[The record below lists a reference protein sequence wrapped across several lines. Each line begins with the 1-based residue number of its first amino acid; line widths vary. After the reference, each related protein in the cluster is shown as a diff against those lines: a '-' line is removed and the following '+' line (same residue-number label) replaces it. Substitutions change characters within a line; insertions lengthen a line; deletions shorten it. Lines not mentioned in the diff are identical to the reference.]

1 MILAAPPLVH
11 TLAQI
16 AEPWKNVYSDSK
28 TLETVVTFAHI
39 GALLLGGGFAV
50 AADRMTLRVP
60 RDDVAAR
67 TRQLQEIGAVHRPV
81 LVALV
86 ILFLSGVAM
95 AAADVESFLTAPA
108 FWIKISLVTLL
119 LANGGVLYTTEAAL
133 QQGRGDAA
141 SLWRRLRTAS
151 VASLV
156 LWTATTLAGVAL
168 MTFS

>member
-1 MILAAPPLVH
+1 MILAAPAIVH
-11 TLAQI
+11 TLARL

-28 TLETVVTFAHI
+28 TLETAVTFAHL

-67 TRQLQEIGAVHRPV
+67 TRQLQDISAVHRPV
-81 LVALV
+81 LIALV

-95 AAADVESFLTAPA
+95 AASDVESFLPSPV
-108 FWIKISLVTLL
+108 FWIKISLVVLL
-119 LANGGVLYTTEAAL
+119 LANGGVLYTTEGAL
-133 QQGRGDAA
+133 QTGRGDAA
-141 SLWRRLRTAS
+141 VLWGRLRMAS